1 MRDWPDGLLREG
13 ENGVILAVTV
23 QPASKRAG
31 IAGIDIWR
39 GRLQVSVKAQPQKG
53 AANEAVCE
61 LLSEAFGIPLV
72 SVEIIAGHRSRQ
84 KSVRFREVTLS
95 EVESH
100 LEAFHVESS

>member
-1 MRDWPDGLLREG
+1 MMRDWPDGLLREG

-39 GRLQVSVKAQPQKG
+39 GRLQVSVQAQPQKG

-61 LLSEAFGIPLV
+61 LLSEAFDTPLV
-72 SVEIIAGHRSRQ
+72 FVDIIAGHRSRQ
-84 KSVRFREVTLS
+84 KSVRFS
-95 EVESH
+95 ETPISVVESH
-100 LEAFHVESS
+100 LESFHAE

>member
-1 MRDWPDGLLREG
+1 MMRDWPDGLLREG

-31 IAGIDIWR
+31 IAGIDNWR

-61 LLSEAFGIPLV
+61 LLSEAFGTPLV
-72 SVEIIAGHRSRQ
+72 FVDIIAGHRSRQ
-84 KSVRFREVTLS
+84 KSVRFRETTLS
-95 EVESH
+95 VVESH
-100 LEAFHVESS
+100 LEAFHAE